1 MRWDPNA
8 EDRDVDSSDDDY
20 SSPLDTPYR
29 VSVFRD
35 QGNSVDDDLHE
46 KLDLKGP

>member
-1 MRWDPNA
+1 MRWDPDA

-29 VSVFRD
+29 ISVLRD
-35 QGNSVDDDLHE
+35 
-46 KLDLKGP
+46 